1 VFTHQEHV
9 RREPVP
15 TAVRK
20 EAKHLCRSI
29 KRGLPGRRLKDAFPF
44 ASIAG
49 LVKFARPE
57 PFDPACVTHVA
68 DVLIVACWFML
79 REIELAGA
87 FASQLKVSG
96 PEVELSIPIH
106 KMAQGGQPVITRRV
120 LRCACGVRLAPL
132 CPAHAASRHLAR
144 LAAGPGVGPGCRLF
158 PAESGQPS
166 TKRSTVQALTAVLQ
180 AAGIRTHTE
189 DHRGR
194 RVAIFG
200 GHLARVSGAQFLAAN
215 GIPIATVQLLGRWS
229 SKAVEKYT
237 QAAPLAL
244 APVAPAMALGNLR
257 APGLAG
263 DPGGMGR

>member
-1 VFTHQEHV
+1 
-9 RREPVP
+9 
-15 TAVRK
+15 
-20 EAKHLCRSI
+20 
-29 KRGLPGRRLKDAFPF
+29 
-44 ASIAG
+44 
-49 LVKFARPE
+49 
-57 PFDPACVTHVA
+57 
-68 DVLIVACWFML
+68 
-79 REIELAGA
+79 
-87 FASQLKVSG
+87 VSG

-194 RVAIFG
+194 QVAIFG

-215 GIPIATVQLLGRWS
+215 GIPIAAVQLLGRWS
-229 SKAVEKYT
+229 SRAVEKYT

-244 APVAPAMALGNLR
+244 APMALGNLG

-263 DPGGMGR
+263 DPGGLRTIQARPDPLWAGAGTRHRARDSWLPLARPSWMAASTPP